1 MYNTGLPFYSHEECL
16 TIGLNLK
23 QWKQLDTLC
32 SEYYKLTLEYASP
45 RIVLIN
51 ALARLHTS
59 NSFRECDS
67 IIQHIHE
74 RNFYSS
80 NRMNTPFIYCD
91 ETGKPYT
98 YSGKVLSTK
107 NTSGFI
113 AVNKLPRYLGGNVGV
128 RFKMY
133 NLGITNI
140 NRMPKKN
147 DILNELEI
155 GIGYPGFAL
164 YRESGRKLRKEV

>member
-1 MYNTGLPFYSHEECL
+1 
-16 TIGLNLK
+16 
-23 QWKQLDTLC
+23 
-32 SEYYKLTLEYASP
+32 
-45 RIVLIN
+45 
-51 ALARLHTS
+51 
-59 NSFRECDS
+59 
-67 IIQHIHE
+67 
-74 RNFYSS
+74 
-80 NRMNTPFIYCD
+80 MNTPFIYCD

>member
-1 MYNTGLPFYSHEECL
+1 M
-16 TIGLNLK
+16 
-23 QWKQLDTLC
+23 
-32 SEYYKLTLEYASP
+32 
-45 RIVLIN
+45 LIN

-133 NLGITNI
+133 NLGITNATQEEYVLTMNKIIII
-140 NRMPKKN
+140 N
-147 DILNELEI
+147 ILIYLI
-155 GIGYPGFAL
+155 FIIL
-164 YRESGRKLRKEV
+164 L